1 MPTVR
6 FLSKRARENLFRAAC
21 FQSRALCATSR
32 EAAVALLVLGETRS
46 RGRRRERSERS
57 PHSLSL
63 WRRSFRR
70 EGYLKGEGEQFL
82 LIFEKNCYSPCLLGP
97 FGVRHDC
104 TTKFCH
110 RTNQFLMWFFFSR
123 RLDIQTIL
131 FVEIERPCL
140 KEKVKKTI
148 VRVSN
153 ELPRSTETLGNFFE
167 DPLLCNS
174 FIVSSLLATRNE
186 YHFFFLSRNFR
197 TPRVDFYLENV
208 RIIKS
213 CSDCNESQRTVHAT

>member
-21 FQSRALCATSR
+21 FQSRRALCATNR

-46 RGRRRERSERS
+46 RGRRRERSERG
-57 PHSLSL
+57 PYSLL
-63 WRRSFRR
+63 SF
-70 EGYLKGEGEQFL
+70 
-82 LIFEKNCYSPCLLGP
+82 P
-97 FGVRHDC
+97 
-104 TTKFCH
+104 
-110 RTNQFLMWFFFSR
+110 
-123 RLDIQTIL
+123 
-131 FVEIERPCL
+131 L
-140 KEKVKKTI
+140 KEKLSTKRLFERGGRTIPLDIWEKLLFAVFARTVRGPPRLYNEILPSNEPIFNVIFFLSTPGYSNDFVRRDRASLFEREGEKGKKTI

-186 YHFFFLSRNFR
+186 YHFFFFR
-197 TPRVDFYLENV
+197 GIFAR
-208 RIIKS
+208 
-213 CSDCNESQRTVHAT
+213 HALIFTWKMCG

>member
-1 MPTVR
+1 MFARTVR
-6 FLSKRARENLFRAAC
+6 GPPRLYNEILPSNE
-21 FQSRALCATSR
+21 
-32 EAAVALLVLGETRS
+32 
-46 RGRRRERSERS
+46 
-57 PHSLSL
+57 P
-63 WRRSFRR
+63 
-70 EGYLKGEGEQFL
+70 
-82 LIFEKNCYSPCLLGP
+82 IFN
-97 FGVRHDC
+97 VI
-104 TTKFCH
+104 
-110 RTNQFLMWFFFSR
+110 FFFSR

-140 KEKVKKTI
+140 KEKVKKEKKQSFVFRT
-148 VRVSN
+148 S
-153 ELPRSTETLGNFFE
+153 FF
-167 DPLLCNS
+167 DLRKRWAIFSRIFSLLCNS

>member
-21 FQSRALCATSR
+21 FQSRRALCATSR
-32 EAAVALLVLGETRS
+32 EAAVALLVLGKTRS

-70 EGYLKGEGEQFL
+70 ESYLKGEGEQFL

-123 RLDIQTIL
+123 CLDIQTIL

-140 KEKVKKTI
+140 KEKVKK
-148 VRVSN
+148 
-153 ELPRSTETLGNFFE
+153 EKKQ
-167 DPLLCNS
+167 S
-174 FIVSSLLATRNE
+174 FVFRTSFLDLRKRWAIFSRTRCCAIVSS
-186 YHFFFLSRNFR
+186 SR
-197 TPRVDFYLENV
+197 P
-208 RIIKS
+208 S
-213 CSDCNESQRTVHAT
+213 